1 VDNLKNNKI
10 KYIALSLILLIAV
23 AGCTPTNTNMRNLGT
38 QTRLND
44 NRWFNTR
51 DRLNTN
57 LNTGMDTDLNLNN
70 EMVRFDT
77 NNPNTNNITNGQLS
91 SMSNRANII
100 AQRVEALPEVNRA
113 TVLINGNRAIV
124 GVDVRGDLTNT
135 IDANLRNR
143 IEAAVKAADR
153 NIRTVSITSD
163 PTLMTRIRNLST
175 QINNGNIISNFAD
188 EFEDLLRRIT
198 SPITNTVR

>member
-1 VDNLKNNKI
+1 MKNNKI

-70 EMVRFDT
+70 EMVKFDT

>member
-1 VDNLKNNKI
+1 MKNNKI

-153 NIRTVSITSD
+153 NIRTISITSD

>member
-1 VDNLKNNKI
+1 MKNNKI

>member
-1 VDNLKNNKI
+1 MKNNKI

-100 AQRVEALPEVNRA
+100 AQRVEALPEVNRV

>member
-1 VDNLKNNKI
+1 MKNNKI

-57 LNTGMDTDLNLNN
+57 LNTGMDTDLNLNS

>member
-1 VDNLKNNKI
+1 MKNNKI

-124 GVDVRGDLTNT
+124 GIDVRGDLTNT

>member
-1 VDNLKNNKI
+1 LKNNKI